1 MLGGD
6 PDTSMSGR
14 RIARKFAELI
24 ARRGQ
29 PGMIVSDH
37 GTGLVLNAIL
47 AWSNDGRWNGYIAP
61 GEPHCR
67 TAMSILK
74 RRMRDELLN
83 ESLFFGPDHA
93 PKRHRRMGGRL

>member
-24 ARRGQ
+24 ARHGQ

-47 AWSNDGRWNGYIAP
+47 AWSNDGKVEWLYRAGRAP
-61 GEPHCR
+61 LQNSYVDP
-67 TAMSILK
+67 
-74 RRMRDELLN
+74 
-83 ESLFFGPDHA
+83 
-93 PKRHRRMGGRL
+93 